1 MAVCCTRENDYIC
14 RQKAKARLCTHLTLE
29 GIKGKWRWIAQNA
42 VDASGKDSWGYL
54 QSGVTADD
62 TYHNLTVTAPSSSDY
77 ALERTLTSV
86 SFYPTETYY
95 IMNYKAM
102 CGQQMTATNTV
113 QPRWFLSLS
122 CGVDTMTEA

>member
-1 MAVCCTRENDYIC
+1 M
-14 RQKAKARLCTHLTLE
+14 
-29 GIKGKWRWIAQNA
+29 
-42 VDASGKDSWGYL
+42 
-54 QSGVTADD
+54 
-62 TYHNLTVTAPSSSDY
+62 TAPSSSDY

-102 CGQQMTATNTV
+102 CDQQMTATNTV